1 MTTDT
6 LDYLP
11 GNLVRA
17 RGREWVVQAD
27 THQGDGGSLL
37 RLRPLGGAD
46 EDTITLIPELEF
58 EPVTPAT
65 FAWPNPEQAGNH
77 AAALLLRDALRLK
90 LRAGGGPFRSFGNIA
105 VEPRAYQLVPLLMA
119 LRLTT
124 VRLLIADDVGIGKT
138 IEAGLIARELIDRG
152 EVARL
157 AVLCPPH
164 LVEQWQSEL
173 QNRFNLQAVAL
184 TSASASRIERDLPHG
199 VGLFDQHPIVVV
211 SLDYIKSE
219 RHREHFLSIA
229 PECIIVDEAHTCA
242 SSGAGKQL
250 RFELLQRLAKDTERH
265 LLLLTATPHSGDEAA
280 FYNLLS
286 LLDPAFVGLQ
296 SRTSADDPLR
306 QQLARHFVQRRRKDI
321 VEWQAETHDGR
332 GFARRM
338 KTELTYKLT
347 GDWGAFFDAVQTYC
361 REMAE
366 SVEQTQQGS
375 ARLIWYATLA
385 LLRCVAS
392 SPAAAVKALTTRLEG
407 KTAGLNSADEDD
419 LLEDDRLHD
428 GSADDLH
435 GNDLEPAGQL
445 DETHTALQDAARLQA
460 LIAEAQR
467 LSGKAG
473 DPKLA
478 ALIAHMEGL
487 VKDGYAPVVFC
498 RYVATAHYV
507 AAELKKHFP
516 KVLVDVVTGELSPEE
531 RRAKVEGMEEGE
543 GTQARILVAT
553 DCLSEGINLQ
563 HLFTA
568 VVHYD
573 LAWNPTRH
581 EQREG
586 RVDRFGQQAPE
597 VRCTMLYGQDNPV
610 DGFVLNVILRK
621 GEAIQKELGV
631 LVPMPEDKQRIN
643 QALIK
648 AALMKRESRSSAQA
662 QLGFDF
668 EEAEALLAPLQ
679 TQWTDALEKAK
690 ANRTVFAQRRIRPDE
705 VLPEWQKQQAALG
718 SSADVQR
725 FVQSACARLGAPLE
739 AARRQTHR
747 LHTQHLPEALRQRLA
762 DEGLVPEGATRAA
775 HTTLVLDFAELHRS
789 HPLVSVLA
797 DHLLENALQSGDD
810 APAAASI
817 TARCAATITDAVD
830 VVTTVVLLRLRH
842 QLGYVRRRQPYQMMA
857 EETVALAVKGRSNPE
872 WLSDDTTAQLLECV
886 PTANLPREAM
896 AREVAQALQFL
907 AQHPQQLNAL
917 AQARAQTLLADHRRV
932 REAARDVGQ
941 YSVAPCL
948 PVDVMG
954 VYVLLP
960 DSL

>member
-1 MTTDT
+1 MTTTTHDFH
-6 LDYLP
+6 P

-17 RGREWVVQAD
+17 RNREWVVQASD
-27 THQGDGGSLL
+27 NRQGDGSSLL

-46 EDTITLIPELEF
+46 EDIITLIPELEF
-58 EPVTPAT
+58 APVEPAT
-65 FAWPNPEQAGNH
+65 FAWPNPDQSGNH

-119 LRLTT
+119 LRLST

-138 IEAGLIARELIDRG
+138 IEAGLIVRELMDRG
-152 EVARL
+152 EVSRL

-164 LVEQWQSEL
+164 LVEQWQAEL
-173 QNRFNLQAVAL
+173 LSRFNMQAIAL
-184 TSASASRIERDLPHG
+184 TSASANRVERDLPHG
-199 VGLFDQHPIVVV
+199 VGLFDHYPIVVV

-265 LLLLTATPHSGDEAA
+265 LLLLTATPHSGDEVA

-286 LLDPAFVGLQ
+286 LLDPAFLGLQ
-296 SRTSADDPLR
+296 NLTSADDPLR
-306 QQLARHFVQRRRKDI
+306 DKLARHFVQRRRKDI
-321 VEWQAETHDGR
+321 VEWQADTQDGR

-407 KTAGLNSADEDD
+407 KTEALAADGDED

-428 GSADDLH
+428 GQADDLS
-435 GNDLEPAGQL
+435 GSDLEPAGQIG
-445 DETHTALQDAARLQA
+445 DRLQDAQRLQA
-460 LIAEAQR
+460 LILEAQR
-467 LSGKAG
+467 LSGKVG

-478 ALIAHMEGL
+478 TLIAHMEGL
-487 VKDGYAPVVFC
+487 VNDGFAAVVFC

-507 AAELKKHFP
+507 GAELKKHFP
-516 KVLVDVVTGELSPEE
+516 KALVDVVTGELSPEE
-531 RRAKVEGMEEGE
+531 RRSKIEDMEDGADAN
-543 GTQARILVAT
+543 GGRILVAT

-586 RVDRFGQQAPE
+586 RVDRFGQRAPE

-631 LVPMPEDKQRIN
+631 LVPMPEDKLRIN
-643 QALIK
+643 QALVK
-648 AALMKRESRSSAQA
+648 AALMKRHATQYTPDMFA
-662 QLGFDF
+662 D
-668 EEAEALLAPLQ
+668 AEAVLAPLQ

-690 ANRTVFAQRRIRPDE
+690 LNRTKFAQRRIRPDE
-705 VLPEWQKQQAALG
+705 VLPEWQKQQVALG

-725 FVQSACARLGAPLE
+725 FVQSACARLNAPLE
-739 AARRQTHR
+739 PARREQFR
-747 LHTQHLPEALRQRLA
+747 LPTQHLPEALRQRLA
-762 DEGLVPEGATRAA
+762 DEGLVPDSRKPV
-775 HTTLVLDFAELHRS
+775 LQLDFAELHRS
-789 HPLVSVLA
+789 HPLVTVLA
-797 DHLLENALQSGDD
+797 DHLIENALQGES
-810 APAAASI
+810 SI
-817 TARCAATITDAVD
+817 TARSAATITDAVD
-830 VVTTVVLLRLRH
+830 VVTTVYLLRLRH

-857 EETVALAVKGRSNPE
+857 EETVALAVKGRSAPE
-872 WLSDDTTAQLLECV
+872 WLSDKATAGLLECQ
-886 PTANLPREAM
+886 PTGNLPREAIH
-896 AREVAQALQFL
+896 REVAQALHFLQAHPQRLEDL
-907 AQHPQQLNAL
+907 AQE
-917 AQARAQTLLADHRRV
+917 RAKVLLADHSRV

-948 PVDVMG
+948 PVDVIG

-960 DSL
+960 DAL

>member
-1 MTTDT
+1 MTADT

-65 FAWPNPEQAGNH
+65 FAWPQPEQAGNH

-164 LVEQWQSEL
+164 LVEQWQGEL

-347 GDWGAFFDAVQTYC
+347 GDWGAFFDAVQAYC

-407 KTAGLNSADEDD
+407 KTADLGSGEDD
-419 LLEDDRLHD
+419 LLGDDRLHD
-428 GSADDLH
+428 GAADDLH

-507 AAELKKHFP
+507 AAELKIHFP

-543 GTQARILVAT
+543 GAQARILVAT

-563 HLFTA
+563 HIFTA

-648 AALMKRESRSSAQA
+648 AALMKRENRSSAQA
-662 QLGFDF
+662 QMGFDF

-762 DEGLVPEGATRAA
+762 DEGLVPEGASRAA

-896 AREVAQALQFL
+896 SREVAQALQFL

-960 DSL
+960 DAL

>member
-1 MTTDT
+1 
-6 LDYLP
+6 
-11 GNLVRA
+11 
-17 RGREWVVQAD
+17 
-27 THQGDGGSLL
+27 
-37 RLRPLGGAD
+37 
-46 EDTITLIPELEF
+46 
-58 EPVTPAT
+58 
-65 FAWPNPEQAGNH
+65 
-77 AAALLLRDALRLK
+77 
-90 LRAGGGPFRSFGNIA
+90 
-105 VEPRAYQLVPLLMA
+105 
-119 LRLTT
+119 
-124 VRLLIADDVGIGKT
+124 
-138 IEAGLIARELIDRG
+138 
-152 EVARL
+152 
-157 AVLCPPH
+157 
-164 LVEQWQSEL
+164 
-173 QNRFNLQAVAL
+173 
-184 TSASASRIERDLPHG
+184 
-199 VGLFDQHPIVVV
+199 
-211 SLDYIKSE
+211 
-219 RHREHFLSIA
+219 
-229 PECIIVDEAHTCA
+229 
-242 SSGAGKQL
+242 
-250 RFELLQRLAKDTERH
+250 
-265 LLLLTATPHSGDEAA
+265 
-280 FYNLLS
+280 
-286 LLDPAFVGLQ
+286 
-296 SRTSADDPLR
+296 
-306 QQLARHFVQRRRKDI
+306 
-321 VEWQAETHDGR
+321 
-332 GFARRM
+332 
-338 KTELTYKLT
+338 
-347 GDWGAFFDAVQTYC
+347 
-361 REMAE
+361 
-366 SVEQTQQGS
+366 
-375 ARLIWYATLA
+375 
-385 LLRCVAS
+385 
-392 SPAAAVKALTTRLEG
+392 
-407 KTAGLNSADEDD
+407 
-419 LLEDDRLHD
+419 
-428 GSADDLH
+428 
-435 GNDLEPAGQL
+435 
-445 DETHTALQDAARLQA
+445 
-460 LIAEAQR
+460 
-467 LSGKAG
+467 
-473 DPKLA
+473 
-478 ALIAHMEGL
+478 MEGL
-487 VKDGYAPVVFC
+487 VQDGYAPVVFC

-531 RRAKVEGMEEGE
+531 RRAKVESMEEGD
-543 GTQARILVAT
+543 GTPAGRILVAT

-648 AALMKRESRSSAQA
+648 AALMKRENRSSAQA

-668 EEAEALLAPLQ
+668 AEAEQLLAPLQ

-718 SSADVQR
+718 SHADVQR

-739 AARRQTHR
+739 AARRSTHR

-789 HPLVSVLA
+789 YPLVSVLA
-797 DHLLENALQSGDD
+797 DHLLENALQGDGATAQ
-810 APAAASI
+810 APAI

-842 QLGYVRRRQPYQMMA
+842 QLSYVRRRQPYQMMA

-872 WLSDDTTAQLLECV
+872 WLSDEGTARLLECV
-886 PTANLPREAM
+886 PTGNLPQGAM
-896 AREVAQALQFL
+896 AREVGQALQFL
-907 AQHPQQLNAL
+907 AQHPERLQVL
-917 AQARAQTLLADHRRV
+917 AQERAQTLLADHRRV

-960 DSL
+960 DAL